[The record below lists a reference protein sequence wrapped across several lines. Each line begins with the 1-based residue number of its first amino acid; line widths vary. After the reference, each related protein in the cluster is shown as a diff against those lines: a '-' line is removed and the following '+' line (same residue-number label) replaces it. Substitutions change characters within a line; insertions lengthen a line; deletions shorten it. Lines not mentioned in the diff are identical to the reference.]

1 MTTGRINQV
10 TIVHQHAKSTPAEPP
25 KGRMSRTGV
34 AAHDQPATCTPQE
47 EEAFAD
53 SRSTRRGLVGGAAPK
68 GLEDIWH
75 SQQSTN
81 QKWRPLMESSGT
93 SGAGPK

>member
-1 MTTGRINQV
+1 RGPQ
-10 TIVHQHAKSTPAEPP
+10 Q
-25 KGRMSRTGV
+25 SRTGV
-34 AAHDQPATCTPQE
+34 AARDQPATCTPQE

-68 GLEDIWH
+68 GLGDFWH

-81 QKWRPLMESSGT
+81 LKWRPLMELSRT
-93 SGAGPK
+93 SGVGRK